1 VRPCAIGGCDRVGEP
16 GSIDTAGGAHYAA
29 VMPVVLSVNI
39 GSPRPTEHSSVP
51 VTAIDKRPVDGPV
64 DVRAPGAKRGGLGS
78 GLVGD
83 AICDRRYHG
92 GDDQAVYA
100 YAREDL
106 DIWAAALGRPLAA
119 GCFGE
124 NLTTADLDVT
134 GARIGERWRIGRALI
149 LEVSSPRIPCRTF
162 AGWLGEHGWIRR
174 FTRAARPGAYLR
186 VIEPG
191 PVQRGDAIDVVDRP
205 AHDITIGVVF
215 RALTREPLLLE
226 GVLAAGALPT
236 ADQPDAM
243 RKLER
248 AQQAAARPAR
258 PDG

>member
-1 VRPCAIGGCDRVGEP
+1 
-16 GSIDTAGGAHYAA
+16 
-29 VMPVVLSVNI
+29 MPVVLSVNI
-39 GSPRPTEHSSVP
+39 GRAQRTEHSSVR

-64 DVRAPGAKRGGLGS
+64 EVRAPGAKRGGLGS

-83 AICDRRYHG
+83 MICDRRHHG

-106 DIWAAALGRPLAA
+106 DVWAAALGRPLAS

-124 NLTTADLDVT
+124 NLTTAELDVT
-134 GARIGERWRIGRALI
+134 GARIGERWRVGRALV
-149 LEVSSPRIPCRTF
+149 LEVSCPRIPCRTF
-162 AGWLGEHGWIRR
+162 AGWLGKHGWIKR

-186 VIEPG
+186 VLEPG
-191 PVQRGDAIDVVDRP
+191 AVQRGDAIDVIDRP

-215 RALTREPLLLE
+215 RALTHEPLLLE
-226 GVLAAGALPT
+226 RVLAVGALPA

-248 AQQAAARPAR
+248 ARQAAALRARPA
-258 PDG
+258 G